1 MNQRLTRH
9 LLVPFLAALVPV
21 AETAE
26 VQPTTPVAPGVFY
39 GRYRKDRVISHVLKV
54 DLKEKSL
61 QVRSIKAR
69 GTDTIRQMVDWVSR
83 EGTVVLGAINGDF
96 FRQDNS
102 TGIPYGVHVSDGC
115 LVYPPEK
122 RSMIGFGPKNEPYI
136 GVVSLRAKI
145 SFIPPEKRGPA
156 SDWND
161 VTDVNVPGEET
172 QSTGVYLYTPAFHK
186 LRRSRPNGLIAVVE
200 TIKPALLVGELCEG
214 VVTRVEA
221 GNHQVEVPENGCL
234 LFFAG
239 GSSRQLEAHV
249 KPGLPVGVKL
259 ELPPIVGGVSQAIG
273 GGPRLIRDG
282 KTKVEFLNE
291 VFEPFQRGELGK
303 RHPRS
308 AIGYDRTR
316 QYLYLVMVEGRHSG
330 SQGMSFGE
338 LSTFMLDLGCYQA
351 MGFDGGGSA
360 GMFVAGKGFVS
371 NGSEERAVANGLFIT
386 AAKSPGAGGSFAGKA
401 AGEAGGTGSP

>member
-1 MNQRLTRH
+1 
-9 LLVPFLAALVPV
+9 
-21 AETAE
+21 
-26 VQPTTPVAPGVFY
+26 
-39 GRYRKDRVISHVLKV
+39 V
-54 DLKEKSL
+54 DLKENTL

-69 GTDTIRQMVDWVSR
+69 GTDTIRQMAEWVGR
-83 EGTVVLGAINGDF
+83 EGTEVLGAINGDF

-102 TGIPYGVHVSDGC
+102 TGIPWGVHVSDGC
-115 LVYPPEK
+115 LVFPPDK

-145 SFIPPEKRGPA
+145 SFVSPDRRGAA

-161 VTDVNVPGEET
+161 VTDVNVPSEET
-172 QSTGVYLYTPAFHK
+172 NQGVYLYTPAFRK
-186 LRRSRPNGLIAVVE
+186 LRRSRGNGLIAVVE
-200 TIKPALLVGELCEG
+200 RMKPALLVGELCEG
-214 VVTRVEA
+214 TVTRVET
-221 GNHQVEVPENGCL
+221 GYHHVEVPDDGCL
-234 LFFAG
+234 IFFVG
-239 GSSRQLEAHV
+239 GATQKIEANV

-282 KTKVEFLNE
+282 KRQIEFANE

-308 AIGYDRTR
+308 AIGYDKTR

-338 LSTFMLDLGCYQA
+338 LATFMLDLGCYQA
-351 MGFDGGGSA
+351 MNFDGGGSA
-360 GMFVAGKGFVS
+360 GLYVAGKGFIP
-371 NGSEERAVANGLFIT
+371 NGSGEDRAVANGLFIT
-386 AAKSPGAGGSFAGKA
+386 SVKPQASGAGGSFAGKSAGREA
-401 AGEAGGTGSP
+401 AGPGSP